1 MYMVHDSTQN
11 KTGYHESTN
20 TPLSRGPGGEVE
32 EKTETFSLWQQ
43 ETGKMPLQATFCE
56 SKTNYTLISRL
67 S

>member
-20 TPLSRGPGGEVE
+20 IPLSRGPGEEVE

-43 ETGKMPLQATFCE
+43 ETGKKA
-56 SKTNYTLISRL
+56 ISGHFL
-67 S
+67 